1 MLTREQVYTM
11 LLLRKRGD
19 IFSGHSNDIN
29 LIRIIS
35 DYGQDPSNDIHV
47 ALRLAASGLQHDIDR
62 LVEMVKTDPRL
73 LLQAGNV
80 ITRGGVE
87 VIRTTLFEFFLG
99 EGDPD
104 GAKAIEFGFAE
115 LSKMKGEDGEFL
127 DGEKERHRQYE
138 RYRPHIEALAKQIES
153 KQPTIDV
160 KPLIDILKLAHP
172 ADIKAALSKDMTND
186 STLCLA
192 LRDFRKAIKPKRKT
206 VGMHYDHY
214 TTLMQ
219 AFDLLASEWNE
230 LSANDT
236 NFDKCRVVWRQII
249 GILQLEGLPAVDRM
263 GFARAFEDK
272 IRTLNYKY
280 GEANSFPD
288 APRPGDVDGVA
299 GLTGLGFDEAIFGC
313 SWVAARGGRGGGGG
327 WSWKAHVEQKL
338 RTCRTYT
345 ETAAATATTS
355 VRVHNLLK

>member
-11 LLLRKRGD
+11 LILRQRGD
-19 IFSGHSNDIN
+19 LFGGQANDIN
-29 LIRIIS
+29 IIRLIS
-35 DYGQDPSNDIHV
+35 DRGQDPNNDIHV
-47 ALRLAASGLQHDIDR
+47 ALRLAASGIQSDMDI
-62 LVEMVKTDPRL
+62 LVDMVRANPRL

-80 ITRGGVE
+80 RTRGGVE

-104 GAKAIEFGFAE
+104 GAKVIEFGFAE
-115 LSKMKGEDGEFL
+115 LSKMKDKDGVCL

-160 KPLIDILKLAHP
+160 KPLIDSIKNAKP
-172 ADIKAALSKDMTND
+172 EDIKAALNKDMTND

-192 LRDFRKAIKPKRKT
+192 LKEFRKAIKPKRKT

-219 AFDLLASEWNE
+219 AFDLLASEWKE
-230 LSANDT
+230 LSANET
-236 NFDKCRVVWRQII
+236 NYDKCSVVWRQII

-280 GEANSFPD
+280 DEANSFPD
-288 APRPGDVDGVA
+288 AAVPGDVDGESRRCGV
-299 GLTGLGFDEAIFGC
+299 GFDDAIFG
-313 SWVAARGGRGGGGG
+313 SAEAVQGEGVVAL
-327 WSWKAHVEQKL
+327 EN
-338 RTCRTYT
+338 TCRAKTLGLQ
-345 ETAAATATTS
+345 S
-355 VRVHNLLK
+355 LCRDSRSNSHDIRPGV

>member
-11 LLLRKRGD
+11 LILRNRGD
-19 IFSGHSNDIN
+19 LFGGKPNDIN
-29 LIRIIS
+29 IIRLIS
-35 DYGQDPSNDIHV
+35 DCGQDPDNDIHV
-47 ALRLAASGLQHDIDR
+47 ALRLAASGLQPDIDL
-62 LVEMVKTDPRL
+62 LVEMVRSNPRL
-73 LLQAGNV
+73 LLKAGNV

-87 VIRTTLFEFFLG
+87 VIRTTLYEFFLG

-115 LSKMKGEDGEFL
+115 LRNQEGVYL
-127 DGEKERHRQYE
+127 DGEKERERQYE

-160 KPLIDILKLAHP
+160 KPLIDIIKNAEP
-172 ADIKAALSKDMTND
+172 DDIRAALNKDMTND

-192 LRDFRKAIKPKRKT
+192 LKEFRKAIKPKRKT

-219 AFDLLASEWNE
+219 AFDLLASEWKE
-230 LSANDT
+230 LSDNYT
-236 NFDKCRVVWRQII
+236 NYDKCALVWRQII

-263 GFARAFEDK
+263 AFARAFEDK
-272 IRTLNYKY
+272 IRTLNFKY
-280 GEANSFPD
+280 DEAHSFPD
-288 APRPGDVDGVA
+288 APVSGDVDGELN
-299 GLTGLGFDEAIFGC
+299 LTGLGFDEAIFGC
-313 SWVAARGGRGGGGG
+313 AWRAWARDV
-327 WSWKAHVEQKL
+327 WKSHVEQKL
-338 RTCRTYT
+338 RACRTYA

-355 VRVHNLLK
+355 DRVHNLLK